1 MTDFFPQGFSSPTAL
16 YSPNGIEG
24 MLVDAPPHD
33 FITPCLVNSGGYTAQ
48 VSTITIGTAA
58 TNTTY
63 SVRIQGVY
71 NDTDIIVNMT
81 SDGDDTTA
89 DIATKVASALIANG
103 VVYAIFAISSTS
115 TTVVLTSRKIGTVNS
130 YTVSV
135 TGGAATVALTT
146 AAGDPAIIPFGL
158 VVATGTSDNARAG
171 KLPTA
176 STDVPRGVSVRTD
189 AYESRD
195 GINGIL
201 PGGTINTLA
210 DGRVWV
216 KPTTAFKPT
225 DPVYYSYASDTTKGT
240 IRNSTATNHA
250 LLPGAKFENSGN
262 IGDLAILKVKM

>member
-1 MTDFFPQGFSSPTAL
+1 MPEFFPQGFSSPTAL
-16 YSPNGIEG
+16 YSPNALEG
-24 MLVDAPPHD
+24 MLIDAPPHD

-48 VSTITIGTAA
+48 INTITIGTAA
-58 TNTTY
+58 INTTY

-71 NDTDIIVNMT
+71 NDIDVTVNMT

-89 DIATKVASALIANG
+89 DIATKIASALKANG

-115 TTVVLTSRKIGTVNS
+115 TTVVLTARKIGTANS
-130 YTVSV
+130 YTVTV
-135 TGGAATVALTT
+135 AGGAATVALTT
-146 AAGDPAIIPFGL
+146 SAGDPAIIPFGL
-158 VVATGTSDNARAG
+158 VITTGTSDNARVG

-176 STDVPRGVSVRTD
+176 ITDVPRGISVRSD

-195 GINGIL
+195 GIDGVL
-201 PGGTINTLA
+201 PGNLINTLA

-225 DPVYYSYASDTTKGT
+225 DTVYYSYASDATKGT
-240 IRNSTATNHA
+240 IRNSSAANYA
-250 LLPGAKFENSGN
+250 PLPGAKFENSGN